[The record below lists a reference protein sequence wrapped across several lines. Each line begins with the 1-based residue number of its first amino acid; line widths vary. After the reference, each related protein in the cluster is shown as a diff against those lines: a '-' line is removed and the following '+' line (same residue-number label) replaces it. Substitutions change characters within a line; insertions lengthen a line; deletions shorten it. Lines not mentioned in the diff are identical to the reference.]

1 MLNFLPQKRGI
12 SMRLV
17 REKDVEKIALGA
29 AVLGSGGGGD
39 PYLGKLM
46 AIQAI
51 QKHGPV
57 RLIDPDELSDGDT
70 VFPSAAM
77 GAPVVMLEKI
87 PNGEEPKK
95 AVAALEKYIGKKATA
110 IIPVEVGG
118 LNSCIPIYTAACLNL
133 PLVDGDGMGRAFPEL
148 MMMSFGIGG
157 KSAAPMVV
165 CDEKGNMV
173 IIESINN
180 QWAETLARTAT
191 VATGLFTQMSIY
203 VMTGADVKRL
213 AIKNTISLAE
223 KIGECILGQSSLHP
237 VDSLV
242 RATGSFKLFEGK
254 VIDVRRDLTSGFIRG
269 RAEFEGINA
278 FSGQSF
284 YIDFQNENLMAT
296 RNGKT
301 AAMTPDLIT
310 LLDFEHGL
318 PVQTD
323 TLKYG
328 QRLAAIGIPCN
339 PFWRSEE
346 SLRVVGPRYF
356 KYDTDYLPIEEL
368 VEKTGGNP

>member
-1 MLNFLPQKRGI
+1 MKLLY
-12 SMRLV
+12 
-17 REKDVEKIALGA
+17 EKNVEKIALGA

-51 QKHGPV
+51 RKYGPV
-57 RLIDPDELSDGDT
+57 PLIDIEELSENDI

-95 AVAALEKYIGKKATA
+95 AVAALENYLGKKATS
-110 IIPVEVGG
+110 IIPIEVGG
-118 LNSCIPIYTAACLNL
+118 LNSCIPIYTAACLGL

-148 MMMSFGIGG
+148 MMVSYGIGG
-157 KSAAPMVV
+157 KNAAPMVV

-180 QWAETLARTAT
+180 QWAETLARNVT

-203 VMTGADVKRL
+203 VMSGADVKCF
-213 AIKNTISLAE
+213 AIKNTMSLAE
-223 KIGECILGQSSLHP
+223 NIGECLIDKSNSTINSIARVIQKTTAH
-237 VDSLV
+237 
-242 RATGSFKLFEGK
+242 RLFEGK
-254 VIDVRRDLTSGFIRG
+254 VIDVRRDLTTGFIRG
-269 RAEFEGINA
+269 HAKFEGINNY
-278 FSGQSF
+278 SGQMFS
-284 YIDFQNENLMAT
+284 IDFQNENLIAA
-296 RNGKT
+296 RNGEV

-310 LLDFEHGL
+310 LLDIEHGV

-328 QRLAAIGIPCN
+328 QRLVVIGIPCN
-339 PFWRSEE
+339 SFWRTKEA
-346 SLRVVGPRYF
+346 LRVVGPRYF
-356 KYDTDYLPIEEL
+356 KYDLDYVPIEEL
-368 VEKTGGNP
+368 ERKIGGIL

>member
-1 MLNFLPQKRGI
+1 M
-12 SMRLV
+12 MRLV
-17 REKDVEKIALGA
+17 HEKDVEKIALGA

-51 QKHGPV
+51 KKYGPV
-57 RLIDPDELSDGDT
+57 RLIDPDELSDTDT

-95 AVAALEKYIGKKATA
+95 AVAALEKYTGKKATA
-110 IIPVEVGG
+110 IIPIEAGG

-148 MMMSFGIGG
+148 MMVSFGIGG

-173 IIESINN
+173 LIESINN

-191 VATGLFTQMSIY
+191 VATGLFTQISIY
-203 VMTGADVKRL
+203 VMDGADVKRL
-213 AIKNTISLAE
+213 AIKNTMSLAE
-223 KIGECILGQSSLHP
+223 KIGECILEQSNTSLNP
-237 VDSLV
+237 VDNLIK
-242 RATGSFKLFEGK
+242 TTKSFKLFEGK

-269 RAEFEGINA
+269 RAEFEGINT
-278 FSGQSF
+278 FLGQSF

-296 RNGKT
+296 RNGKPT
-301 AAMTPDLIT
+301 AMTPDLIT
-310 LLDFEHGL
+310 LLDFEHGFS
-318 PVQTD
+318 VQTD

-328 QRLAAIGIPCN
+328 QRLTAIGIPCN

-346 SLRVVGPRYF
+346 SLRIVGPGYF
-356 KYDTDYLPIEEL
+356 KYETDYLPIEQL
-368 VEKTGGNP
+368 AGKNGGNS

>member
-1 MLNFLPQKRGI
+1 MKLLH
-12 SMRLV
+12 
-17 REKDVEKIALGA
+17 EKNVEKIALGA

-51 QKHGPV
+51 KKYGPV
-57 RLIDPDELSDGDT
+57 SLIDIEELSDNAL

-87 PNGEEPKK
+87 PNGEEPKN
-95 AVAALEKYIGKKATA
+95 AVAALENYLGKKATA
-110 IIPVEVGG
+110 IIPIEVGG
-118 LNSCIPIYTAACLNL
+118 LNSCIPIYTAACLGL

-148 MMMSFGIGG
+148 MMVSYGIGG

-203 VMTGADVKRL
+203 VMSGVDVKNF
-213 AIKNTISLAE
+213 AMKNTISFAE
-223 KIGECILGQSSLHP
+223 KIGECLIDQLNITASP
-237 VDSLV
+237 V
-242 RATGSFKLFEGK
+242 TKLIQTTNAYRLFDGK
-254 VIDVRRDLTSGFIRG
+254 VIDVRRDLTTGFIRG
-269 RAEFEGINA
+269 RAKFEGINNYA
-278 FSGQSF
+278 GQSF
-284 YIDFQNENLMAT
+284 SIDFQNENLIAA
-296 RNGKT
+296 RNGDV

-310 LLDFEHGL
+310 LLDLERGF
-318 PVQTD
+318 PIQTD

-328 QRLAAIGIPCN
+328 QRLVVIGIPCN
-339 PFWRSEE
+339 SFWRTEE
-346 SLRVVGPRYF
+346 ALRVVGPRYF
-356 KYDTDYLPIEEL
+356 KYDLDYIPIEVLER
-368 VEKTGGNP
+368 KIGGAL